1 MRAVRGEVV
10 SSKPVALTKAA
21 RVFSLFAA
29 SDESGLPSDGGA
41 LLLYAAEAAL
51 ELHAFRRY
59 GRAKRIGLRRGRGRM
74 RRAAHPAWPIATC
87 DWSRSQAGVASS
99 HL

>member
-29 SDESGLPSDGGA
+29 SDDSGLPSDGGA
-41 LLLYAAEAAL
+41 LLLCAAEAAM
-51 ELHAFRRY
+51 ELHVYRRY
-59 GRAKRIGLRRGRGRM
+59 GLASGQSEEKRPKKRKRKNDACSASDKAKIQLLF
-74 RRAAHPAWPIATC
+74 
-87 DWSRSQAGVASS
+87 GV
-99 HL
+99 LD